1 MQVFRYG
8 DNPALG
14 TIANQANTAEGAPQ
28 VPDTL
33 VGVSRWADTARN
45 LVRLHSGHEN
55 TVILEG
61 EPGSG
66 KKHLA
71 RLIHRF
77 SDRHERPFVVLSL
90 GSISDD
96 VARQVLFGSTSDS
109 SIDAQGGEQGLA
121 ELARGGTLY
130 IEGLSKAE
138 SSLTDD
144 IIRLAHKQY
153 LNLEHEKP
161 VRVLLGRVI
170 QTDNSRSPRVN
181 LRAFNQ
187 LDFEVVQVP
196 ALRDRPDDI
205 EPLTEYFIRELC
217 QRFGKEPR
225 KVSTEVMAALHA
237 YDWPRNVSEL
247 KTLISQLVK
256 QSSPPAIEAKELPA
270 YLSGPSDNTFFPAA
284 GLDLEDEVKRIE
296 VGLIRA
302 ALKQSHGY
310 QNRAAQLL
318 RLKPT
323 TLFMKIRRYGIDVE
337 GFKRAS

>member
-1 MQVFRYG
+1 MQVFRFG

-14 TIANQANTAEGAPQ
+14 PIANQTTAREGAQ
-28 VPDTL
+28 EVPDTL

-71 RLIHRF
+71 RLIHRS
-77 SDRHERPFVVLSL
+77 SDRHEGPFVVLSL
-90 GSISDD
+90 GSISED
-96 VARQVLFGSTSDS
+96 VARQVLFGKSNDS
-109 SIDAQGGEQGLA
+109 PINSQGGEQGLT
-121 ELARGGTLY
+121 ELARAGTLY
-130 IEGLSKAE
+130 IDGLPKVD

-144 IIRLAHKQY
+144 LIRLADKQFT
-153 LNLEHEKP
+153 NLEHEKP
-161 VRVLLGRVI
+161 VRVLLGRTI
-170 QTDNSRSPRVN
+170 QTDNSRSPRAN
-181 LRAFNQ
+181 LQAFNQ
-187 LDFEVVQVP
+187 LDLEVVQIP
-196 ALRDRPDDI
+196 ALRERPDDI

-225 KVSTEVMAALHA
+225 KISTEAMAALHT

-256 QSSPPAIEAKELPA
+256 QASPPAIDAKELPA
-270 YLSGPSDNTFFPAA
+270 YLSGSLDNVFFPAT
-284 GLDLEDEVKRIE
+284 GLDLEDEVKRVE
-296 VGLIRA
+296 VDLIRA

-323 TLFMKIRRYGIDVE
+323 TLYMKIRRYGIDVE
-337 GFKRAS
+337 GIKRAS